1 MQFGRIRKTFLL
13 RQRQNMRDGNFK
25 SESVEF
31 PGEIQRAISTE
42 PGGRCVLEASRIS
55 KLAFMS
61 LVSLKEV
68 FETSSDV
75 LWGKSCSCFL

>member
-1 MQFGRIRKTFLL
+1 
-13 RQRQNMRDGNFK
+13 MRDGNFK